1 MMSLGGEHYRHTIS
15 LQQPEARTDD
25 NDNDGGIPQICSN
38 RFGTF
43 THSQVIGCGGS
54 RGSMVYEVDNGRAD
68 FLRYSG
74 SLALK
79 VYPQAVSANERAFF
93 RALLAATASA
103 LRDCTG
109 EYGHFELLSH
119 LTAPVAFVMFDGEER
134 GILMKRHDCS
144 LKQLLYSADSTSTPR
159 QNGTLI
165 EMDNSS
171 DDEEKKVPETALRFE
186 KDFAPVQSCEV
197 VAAILFQLVL
207 AVSSLNE
214 FIPHHWEGILCKGFI
229 HNDIHLGNLLI
240 HKQSGRIVLCDFELV
255 SPNASA
261 KDVYLQPPRIERLP
275 PQCRQSPYGLF
286 CSMSDTWAIGL
297 VGLSLLTGIDPLF
310 DGEVLF
316 NDFGTG
322 PLLRRFSESEETV
335 PVLDWETNIQD
346 HVRRLLQRDDATG
359 RRLQELRVVLDFCGK
374 CLSNRRCVTLY
385 KPVDLLFHPL
395 FHSFMDS
402 PQSAM
407 DIVQAWA
414 KVSNGQMQ

>member
-261 KDVYLQPPRIERLP
+261 KDFYLQ
-275 PQCRQSPYGLF
+275 C
-286 CSMSDTWAIGL
+286 
-297 VGLSLLTGIDPLF
+297 
-310 DGEVLF
+310 
-316 NDFGTG
+316 
-322 PLLRRFSESEETV
+322 
-335 PVLDWETNIQD
+335 DWETNIQD